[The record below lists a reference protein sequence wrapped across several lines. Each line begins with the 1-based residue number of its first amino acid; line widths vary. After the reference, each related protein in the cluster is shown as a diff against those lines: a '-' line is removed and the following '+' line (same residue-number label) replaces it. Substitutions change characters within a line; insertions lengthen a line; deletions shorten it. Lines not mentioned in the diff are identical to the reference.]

1 MINISKI
8 LKKCDQLKNAD
19 IDKILFEGAYPVL
32 FTMTDDEKEF
42 LVICPVANSKEM
54 TWIVSETSFSNLIE
68 LLTNKITIRDAFLAV
83 SDDKICLKYDGNNM
97 ETTRKKRQMF
107 PEKLLPDAGEF
118 LDAEVDE
125 FKEEIEY
132 YRKREQYRN
141 ISISPIRWQIY
152 LLQKNKHI
160 IPGNKQKWE
169 RNTGHAGNQNSFF
182 NIPIP
187 DKSYTLIPTTR
198 D

>member
-32 FTMTDDEKEF
+32 LTMTDGEKEY
-42 LVICPVANSKEM
+42 LVICPAANSKEM

-68 LLTNKITIRDAFLAV
+68 LLTNKMTIRDAFLAV
-83 SDDKICLKYDGNNM
+83 SDDKICLKYNGNNM
-97 ETTRKKRQMF
+97 ETMREKRQMF

-118 LDAEVDE
+118 IDAEVDE

-132 YRKREQYRN
+132 YRKREQYNTR
-141 ISISPIRWQIY
+141 IGLFRSVIY
-152 LLQKNKHI
+152 C
-160 IPGNKQKWE
+160 
-169 RNTGHAGNQNSFF
+169 
-182 NIPIP
+182 
-187 DKSYTLIPTTR
+187 
-198 D
+198 